1 MVAPNDTLWVAPQG
15 GTEQRG
21 TLEQPFDDIRKALK
35 LVEPGQTIALL
46 AGEYPGEVTVEV
58 SGSREHPIRIIAAEP
73 GSVHITRGCWFF
85 YDVSDVIVEG
95 LAFRDT
101 TLGALCI
108 MGTCERNSFSRL
120 TFVDC
125 GYGDDSSCT
134 LFFGGSGNMCNV
146 VEQCRF
152 ERSRPAKAAHS
163 PLDKV
168 AIALMVAQGD
178 ADGGAPNR
186 NLLLRSNRFINYGV
200 GVVLGSSDRGEELYG
215 HVVEGNVFEGC
226 GEGIVVR
233 CGDSDIRNNLFNA
246 IATNAINVLA
256 GSSSLIQFNRMQNCK
271 NGIHVCGDAHTI
283 SDNCIVNA
291 AVKGVHVGGC
301 LREGIAAAAG
311 VYIERNTVVSTAPQ
325 QSAGSVAIRIDPG
338 TSCIIQRNLVA
349 STAPVYEFFEQLDS
363 PDLTDEGIGAV
374 RGVAHIVDNLAVE
387 AAVVPE
393 GFSHAEVAFA
403 AAAALDFD
411 NQSGYGATGWVL
423 RALEAP
429 PEEAFDESR
438 ALALEE
444 AEERSEQERLKLL
457 EEALF
462 YEDRP
467 SEDES

>member
-1 MVAPNDTLWVAPQG
+1 
-15 GTEQRG
+15 
-21 TLEQPFDDIRKALK
+21 
-35 LVEPGQTIALL
+35 
-46 AGEYPGEVTVEV
+46 
-58 SGSREHPIRIIAAEP
+58 
-73 GSVHITRGCWFF
+73 
-85 YDVSDVIVEG
+85 
-95 LAFRDT
+95 
-101 TLGALCI
+101 
-108 MGTCERNSFSRL
+108 
-120 TFVDC
+120 
-125 GYGDDSSCT
+125 
-134 LFFGGSGNMCNV
+134 
-146 VEQCRF
+146 
-152 ERSRPAKAAHS
+152 
-163 PLDKV
+163 
-168 AIALMVAQGD
+168 
-178 ADGGAPNR
+178 
-186 NLLLRSNRFINYGV
+186 
-200 GVVLGSSDRGEELYG
+200 
-215 HVVEGNVFEGC
+215 
-226 GEGIVVR
+226 
-233 CGDSDIRNNLFNA
+233 
-246 IATNAINVLA
+246 
-256 GSSSLIQFNRMQNCK
+256 
-271 NGIHVCGDAHTI
+271 
-283 SDNCIVNA
+283 
-291 AVKGVHVGGC
+291 